1 MSLTL
6 IMMRHA
12 KSSWNDPALDDFD
25 RPLNARGVRDAPRIG
40 RWLVDQ
46 GHTPEEVLC
55 SSAIRAKQTLDGLA
69 FQTPVMFLPELYMAS
84 PAKILGAIQAA
95 FSSCLLVVAHNPGM
109 SMLATDLVAE
119 PPNHPRF
126 DDFPTASTL
135 VLSFDM
141 DEWSHVR
148 AGTGCVLG
156 FVTPHDL
163 A

>member
-6 IMMRHA
+6 ILMRHA
-12 KSSWNDPALDDFD
+12 KSSWNNPALDDFD
-25 RPLNARGVRDAPRIG
+25 RPLNTRGVRDAPRIG

-95 FSSCLLVVAHNPGM
+95 FSDCLLVVAHNPGM
-109 SMLATDLVAE
+109 SMLAADLVTE

-148 AGTGCVLG
+148 AGAGRVLG